1 MMLDEKLDW
10 ECVWFFRAHPD
21 FYLFILLFN
30 GLSNYVVLFCREDA
44 RLIAK
49 ETMQVCGS
57 WPNLV
62 CIWIRICLFVWM
74 LICIICRRLKALV
87 LGVGIWWVFFR
98 MWREWSAGVAG
109 YYSGDRGA
117 VCWAYRDEGRWYSR
131 ISGQEI
137 LQAAMSSRST
147 GCPTDWPHCQ

>member
-1 MMLDEKLDW
+1 MK
-10 ECVWFFRAHPD
+10 
-21 FYLFILLFN
+21 
-30 GLSNYVVLFCREDA
+30 S
-44 RLIAK
+44 LI
-49 ETMQVCGS
+49 ENVCGS
-57 WPNLV
+57 LGRILIFIYLCCFLMVFQTMWYYFAERMQDWLPRRQCGCVAHDLIFV
-62 CIWIRICLFVWM
+62 CIWIRTCLFVWM
-74 LICIICRRLKALV
+74 LICIIHRRLKALV

-98 MWREWSAGVAG
+98 MSREWSTGVAG

-117 VCWAYRDEGRWYSR
+117 VCWAYWDEGRWYSR